1 MRQQPST
8 EYRGFRTAGIRM
20 TEELMDGLEFH
31 RTEDLYDTL
40 EAIHQFDKAH
50 VVMLTEQGLIPA
62 DDGAAILREIRRM
75 ESLGAE
81 QSRLDA
87 QGGKH
92 SGEQHLIRRL
102 GEDVGGRINLA
113 RSSGDLG
120 QVGRAFTIR
129 DHVLK
134 DAAAV
139 CAFRETLIELAER
152 HSDVVMPGY
161 TFLQHAQPTTLGHWF
176 SMWASVME
184 RTSGRLADLF
194 GRVNLSPAGAA
205 ILSGSDFEVDRAR
218 VAELLGFD
226 RPMTNTMD
234 AVFSHD
240 VSLEACATIA
250 ITWNDLA
257 RLADDLELWFSAE
270 FAFVD
275 VPDRYCGTS
284 SIMPQKRN
292 PSLPQNLKAQAVKAI
307 GNVTTGFASE
317 RGPTGQAMFERYETQ
332 RILWESMGGLPELLH
347 DLSLMLDDL
356 TADRELLLDV
366 AGRHWST
373 ATDLAGA
380 LVRKTSISWR
390 SAHQVTAIVVRLG
403 HERGITPR
411 EVTADLV
418 DEAATEYFGRKVG
431 LTNEEIGTALDPA
444 AFVARR
450 TLCGGPGAAPHQHTL
465 DELRAALRR
474 DKQVTEEWVATR
486 RERQELLEAAIDRI
500 TA

>member
-31 RTEDLYDTL
+31 RTEELYDTL

-50 VVMLTEQGLIPA
+50 VVMLTEQGLIPR
-62 DDGAAILREIRRM
+62 DDGAAILREIRAM
-75 ESLGAE
+75 ESSGAE
-81 QSRLDA
+81 EARMDA

-120 QVGRAFTIR
+120 QVGRHFTIR
-129 DHVLK
+129 DHVVK
-134 DAAAV
+134 VAVAV
-139 CAFRETLIELAER
+139 CAFRETLIDLAER

-184 RTSGRLADLF
+184 RTSGRLAEMY
-194 GRVNLSPAGAA
+194 GRVNVSPAGAA
-205 ILSGSDFEVDRAR
+205 ILSGSDFEVDRSR
-218 VAELLGFD
+218 VAEFLGFD
-226 RPMTNTMD
+226 RPAANTMD

-240 VSLEACATIA
+240 VSLEACTTIA
-250 ITWNDLA
+250 TAWNDLA

-270 FAFVD
+270 FAFID

-292 PSLPQNLKAQAVKAI
+292 PSLPQNVKAVAAKAI

-332 RILWESMGGLPELLH
+332 RILWETMGALPELLH
-347 DLSLMLDDL
+347 DVSLMLKDL
-356 TADRELLLDV
+356 TADRQRLLDA
-366 AGRHWST
+366 AGRHWGT

-380 LVRKTSISWR
+380 LVRKTGISWR

-411 EVTADLV
+411 EVRADLV
-418 DEAATEYFGRKVG
+418 DEAASEYFGRKAG
-431 LTNEEIGTALDPA
+431 LTDEEIATALDPA

-450 TLCGGPGAAPHQHTL
+450 TLCGGPAAEPHQRTL
-465 DELRAALRR
+465 DELRTTLRR
-474 DKQVTEEWVATR
+474 DKTTTDEWVTTR
-486 RERQELLEAAIDRI
+486 RDRQDLLETAIDRI
-500 TA
+500 LA